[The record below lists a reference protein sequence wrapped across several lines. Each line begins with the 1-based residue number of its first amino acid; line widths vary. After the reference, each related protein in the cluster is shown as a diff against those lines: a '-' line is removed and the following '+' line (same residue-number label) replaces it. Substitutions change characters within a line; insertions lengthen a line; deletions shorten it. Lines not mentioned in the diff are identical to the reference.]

1 MIKPVRKTL
10 FLFSYKVL
18 CKDIRLRY
26 PLPLLIE
33 KPQFHGII
41 HNLTLNSKMLTFIT
55 LNFVHYEVFFFMVG
69 GRGGG
74 KSLEFFE
81 ISRFKKL
88 TIILHKKTNY
98 YFTSKKNRAFLHICP
113 LRPQLN
119 PKPYFTCIKP
129 CIYLELSL
137 LSIYLKLLFCLHNER
152 RTQKL
157 NVILP
162 VEPLKWGG
170 GSNSTNH

>member
-1 MIKPVRKTL
+1 M
-10 FLFSYKVL
+10 
-18 CKDIRLRY
+18 
-26 PLPLLIE
+26 
-33 KPQFHGII
+33 
-41 HNLTLNSKMLTFIT
+41 
-55 LNFVHYEVFFFMVG
+55 
-69 GRGGG
+69 
-74 KSLEFFE
+74 EFFE

-137 LSIYLKLLFCLHNER
+137 SIYLKLLFCLHNGR

-157 NVILP
+157 SVILP

-170 GSNSTNH
+170 VKLHEPLRKKQLLTKENKGEKKNIETNMNH